1 MFKMNLRLMLAVT
14 FALPLLVPAGVRAD
28 IVDDV
33 YRKAS
38 KEGKLIW
45 YTTGRKSFNRK
56 FSKFWKK
63 RFPKVKISILRK
75 NSGKIIST
83 FEAERAAGRV
93 RPDVLAMSVPYQ
105 AAVWKSEGIYSP
117 YKVANWS
124 KIPKM
129 FKDADGHWTARSTF
143 VLLGAYNTNKIKK
156 KSDLPLSLKD
166 MTDPKWKGRLL
177 STDPVTAGSGR
188 TFYAGIIQGKLV
200 DWSFLE
206 ALAKQKMMFVRGNS
220 AAARMIVAGE
230 RDVAVSISSHNIV
243 VAMKK
248 KQPISFYIHKE
259 GAVLN
264 MSPMGL
270 VKGAKHPW
278 AAKLLLEWQ
287 FSDEGQNAISRW
299 AGQWSVM
306 GHIPPPEGMPDMSSM
321 NVVVPDL
328 TFMIKEGKSFLARF
342 SKIMGR
348 E

>member
-1 MFKMNLRLMLAVT
+1 MLKMSFRFMLVLT
-14 FALPLLVPAGVRAD
+14 FALLFLVPAGVRAD
-28 IVDDV
+28 VIDGL

-93 RPDVLAMSVPYQ
+93 RPDVLAMSVPYM
-105 AAVWKSEGIYSP
+105 APLWKKEGVYQP
-117 YKVANWS
+117 YKVANWN

-129 FKDADGHWTARSTF
+129 FKDADGYWTARATF
-143 VLLGAYNTNKIKK
+143 VLLGAYNTNKIKN
-156 KSDLPLSLKD
+156 KSQLPMSLKD
-166 MTDPKWKGRLL
+166 MTAPEWKGRLL

-188 TFYAGIIQGKLV
+188 TFYAGIIQRKLV
-200 DWSFLE
+200 DWDYLK
-206 ALAKQKMMFVRGNS
+206 ALSKQKMMFVRGNS

-248 KQPISFYIHKE
+248 KQPINFYVHKE

-287 FSDEGQNAISRW
+287 FSDEGQKAISSW

-306 GHIPPPEGMPDMSSM
+306 RHIPPPAGMPSLFSI

-328 TFMIKEGKSFLARF
+328 SFMVKEGKGFLDRF